1 MYTESQQYARLPQVD
16 VLRTKSLCIVN
27 ATPYILHCLIHLCIF
42 VWHNVLII
50 VLLKSKWN
58 TLQSL
63 FKKKIGQNSWLIVV
77 AKWHKRQKHITQSL
91 HVAITALLIKK
102 PFCWFTMKMQLLLCT
117 AKIKCQLTHQC
128 SFTLCFCFGGVLIY
142 KNYCYCPEYV
152 PQFFTRVESLLPT
165 LSVDICFKQLISK
178 SYVCLICMTYD
189 VCLSQL
195 LEESH
200 DNFPQLDRF
209 YKETAIKIQ

>member
-1 MYTESQQYARLPQVD
+1 
-16 VLRTKSLCIVN
+16 
-27 ATPYILHCLIHLCIF
+27 
-42 VWHNVLII
+42 
-50 VLLKSKWN
+50 
-58 TLQSL
+58 
-63 FKKKIGQNSWLIVV
+63 
-77 AKWHKRQKHITQSL
+77 
-91 HVAITALLIKK
+91 
-102 PFCWFTMKMQLLLCT
+102 MKMQLLLCT

-209 YKETAIKIQ
+209 YKETAIKIQQRERGRHPELLEAINNSLSITFSLSYTPIILLHHIIR

>member
-1 MYTESQQYARLPQVD
+1 
-16 VLRTKSLCIVN
+16 
-27 ATPYILHCLIHLCIF
+27 
-42 VWHNVLII
+42 
-50 VLLKSKWN
+50 
-58 TLQSL
+58 
-63 FKKKIGQNSWLIVV
+63 
-77 AKWHKRQKHITQSL
+77 
-91 HVAITALLIKK
+91 
-102 PFCWFTMKMQLLLCT
+102 MKMQLLLCT

-209 YKETAIKIQ
+209 YKETAIKIQQREREGDTQSCWKLSATPSPSLSLFPILPLSYFITSSDDPQSARDVRQNLRGKDFFLFLFAHLLL

>member
-1 MYTESQQYARLPQVD
+1 
-16 VLRTKSLCIVN
+16 
-27 ATPYILHCLIHLCIF
+27 
-42 VWHNVLII
+42 
-50 VLLKSKWN
+50 
-58 TLQSL
+58 
-63 FKKKIGQNSWLIVV
+63 
-77 AKWHKRQKHITQSL
+77 
-91 HVAITALLIKK
+91 
-102 PFCWFTMKMQLLLCT
+102 MKMQLLLCT

-209 YKETAIKIQ
+209 YKETAIKIQQREREVDTQSCWKLSTTPSPSLSLFPILPLSYFITSSDDPQSARDVRQNLRGKDFFSLSFRPLTVMIQFTLQSKVEKRRAWAYPVSP

>member
-1 MYTESQQYARLPQVD
+1 
-16 VLRTKSLCIVN
+16 
-27 ATPYILHCLIHLCIF
+27 
-42 VWHNVLII
+42 
-50 VLLKSKWN
+50 
-58 TLQSL
+58 
-63 FKKKIGQNSWLIVV
+63 
-77 AKWHKRQKHITQSL
+77 
-91 HVAITALLIKK
+91 
-102 PFCWFTMKMQLLLCT
+102 MKMQLLLCT

-209 YKETAIKIQ
+209 YKETAIKIQQRERERETPRAVGSYQQLPLHHFLSFLYSHYPTSSHHQMTPSQLEMYVRICVERIFFSFFSPTYCYDSIHPLEQG

>member
-1 MYTESQQYARLPQVD
+1 MLFLFISLVAVFKRNVRSSHTCSLYSLPPPLIMYTESQQYARLPQVD

-102 PFCWFTMKMQLLLCT
+102 TILLVYYENAVAAL
-117 AKIKCQLTHQC
+117 H
-128 SFTLCFCFGGVLIY
+128 S
-142 KNYCYCPEYV
+142 
-152 PQFFTRVESLLPT
+152 
-165 LSVDICFKQLISK
+165 
-178 SYVCLICMTYD
+178 
-189 VCLSQL
+189 
-195 LEESH
+195 
-200 DNFPQLDRF
+200 
-209 YKETAIKIQ
+209 